1 MATSIGPFGG
11 FTFKWAVFVFTGF
24 QLSIFSL
31 LFAPQNVSKAFL
43 LRKQPDLLLKWVSV
57 VIQIGFS
64 HLLMPLIIILIGIV
78 VLLLLIIGLR
88 MNAFLALLLVA
99 LGVGLSMGMSTAD
112 TLAAIQKGVGGTLGT
127 LALIMGLGAIL
138 GGLIAESGAA
148 QVISRRLTD
157 VFGIKNITWAMVLTG
172 FIIGIPMF
180 YNVAFLMVLP
190 IIFAMAKET
199 QQPILVVALPIIAS
213 LSVMHGFLPPHP
225 APTAIV
231 DFYNA
236 NMQLTLIY
244 GLVIAIPTVIVAGVL
259 FGKTMHRIPTV
270 VNEKLFKINTHSA
283 SQLPSFGIS
292 VLVSLI
298 PVLLMGLGA
307 VGMLFLPKENLLNQ
321 VLQFLGDP
329 VISLLASVFA
339 AVFLLG
345 KKSGKRFA
353 VLMDGL
359 GEHVKPIA
367 MILLILGAGG
377 AFKEVLVSSG
387 TSDYIVGLM
396 KGLTLSPLIMAWSV
410 AAVLRIAL
418 GSATVAALTAAGIM
432 QPLIGT
438 GNVNPELMVLATGAG
453 SLTCS
458 QVNDTGFWL
467 FKEYFNLTI
476 WQTLRSWTVMETIV
490 SLVGLGGCLLMDIF
504 I

>member
-1 MATSIGPFGG
+1 
-11 FTFKWAVFVFTGF
+11 
-24 QLSIFSL
+24 
-31 LFAPQNVSKAFL
+31 
-43 LRKQPDLLLKWVSV
+43 
-57 VIQIGFS
+57 
-64 HLLMPLIIILIGIV
+64 MPLVIILIGIAT
-78 VLLLLIIGLR
+78 LLLLIIGLR
-88 MNAFLALLLVA
+88 MNPFLALLLVA
-99 LGVGLSMGMSTAD
+99 LGVGLSMGMSTTD

-148 QVISRRLTD
+148 QVIARRLAD
-157 VFGIKNITWAMVLTG
+157 IFGVQNITWAMVITG

-199 QQPILVVALPIIAS
+199 KQPILVVALPIIAS

-231 DFYNA
+231 DFYKA

-244 GLVIAIPTVIVAGVL
+244 GLVIAIPTVIVAGVF
-259 FGKTMHRIPTV
+259 FGKTMHRIPAV
-270 VNEKLFKINTHSA
+270 VNEKLFQRSSNLPI
-283 SQLPSFGIS
+283 QLPSFGIS

-307 VGMLFLPKENLLNQ
+307 VGMLFLEKERFLNQ
-321 VLQFLGDP
+321 ILQFFGDP

-345 KKSGKRFA
+345 KKSGKSFA
-353 VLMDGL
+353 QLMDSL

-432 QPLIGT
+432 QPMLAM
-438 GNVNPELMVLATGAG
+438 GNVSPELMVLATGAG

-467 FKEYFNLTI
+467 FKEYFNLSI
-476 WQTLRSWTVMETIV
+476 GQTLRSWTAMETIV
-490 SLVGLGGCLLMDIF
+490 SVVGLAACLLLDVF

>member
-1 MATSIGPFGG
+1 
-11 FTFKWAVFVFTGF
+11 
-24 QLSIFSL
+24 
-31 LFAPQNVSKAFL
+31 
-43 LRKQPDLLLKWVSV
+43 
-57 VIQIGFS
+57 
-64 HLLMPLIIILIGIV
+64 MPLIIILISII

-99 LGVGLSMGMSTAD
+99 LGVGICMGMSTAD

-148 QVISRRLTD
+148 QVIARHLTD
-157 VFGIKNITWAMVLTG
+157 AFGVNKIAWAMVLTG

-190 IIFAMAKET
+190 IIFAMARET
-199 QQPILVVALPIIAS
+199 KQPILVVALPIIAS

-231 DFYNA
+231 DFYKA
-236 NMQLTLIY
+236 SMQLTLIY
-244 GLVIAIPTVIVAGVL
+244 GLVIAIPTVIVAGVI
-259 FGKTMHRIPTV
+259 FGKTMYKIPAV
-270 VNEKLFKINTHSA
+270 VNERLFNMPNHSPEN
-283 SQLPSFGIS
+283 LPSFGVS
-292 VLVSLI
+292 VLVSLT
-298 PVLLMGLGA
+298 PVILMGLSA
-307 VGMLFLPKENLLNQ
+307 AGMLLLQKENPLNQ
-321 VLQFLGDP
+321 AMQFLGDP
-329 VISLLASVFA
+329 VISLFLSVFA

-345 KKSGKRFA
+345 KKSGKSFSQ
-353 VLMDGL
+353 LMDGL

-367 MILLILGAGG
+367 MILLILAAGG

-387 TSDYIVGLM
+387 TSEYIVGLM
-396 KGLTLSPLIMAWSV
+396 KDLTLSPLILAWSV

-432 QPLIGT
+432 QPLVAA

-467 FKEYFNLTI
+467 FKEYFNLSI
-476 WQTLRSWTVMETIV
+476 WQTLRSWTAMETIV